1 MNEISKALAYLSL
14 NLILLSGITATFA
27 QSTWTG
33 NTNTD
38 WNTDG
43 KFELSKVIEVDVGSP
58 MNYELSQNY
67 PNPFN
72 PSTTIRFSLLESNPV
87 NLSIFNSLGEKV
99 EEVVNEVKEPGVH
112 TIEFSAQDL
121 PSGTYFYRIQVNGFT
136 QIKKM
141 ILLK

>member
-1 MNEISKALAYLSL
+1 MKFRKTLAYLSL

-27 QSTWTG
+27 QSTWSG

-43 KFELSKVIEVDVGSP
+43 KFEFSKVIEVDLGSP

-72 PSTTIRFSLLESNPV
+72 PSTTIRFSLLESNSV
-87 NLSIFNSLGEKV
+87 NLSIFNSLGEKI
-99 EEVVNEVKEPGVH
+99 EELVNEVKEPGVH

-121 PSGTYFYRIQVNGFT
+121 PSGIYFYRIQVNGFT